1 MIQAMIQS
9 TSSNEVAILIDGG
22 KDMRFRGLSQQ
33 EVNVMKQDLKVSFSE
48 TCQDKVLKLYAVA
61 D

>member
-1 MIQAMIQS
+1 M
-9 TSSNEVAILIDGG
+9 AILIDGG

-33 EVNVMKQDLKVSFSE
+33 EVNVMKQDLKVNFAKV
-48 TCQDKVLKLYAVA
+48 CQDKVLKLYAVA